1 MSIISRLLPLV
12 FSANF
17 LNSVVRVSTPLIL
30 CAMAACIGKQANVQ
44 TITYEGM
51 MLLAAFAGNL
61 GTSYTKSLAG
71 GIIVGLL
78 ASLAI
83 ALFYGFFHIYLDTY
97 DTLLGIAVNNF
108 VSFFTIFMLFVLIGR
123 KSDSSTIP
131 SFTYPI
137 VNIPFLNK
145 IPIIGT
151 IFTGQSLVTYI
162 AIISV
167 FVAHFIVYK
176 SRLGLRI
183 RSVGRSPE
191 AAESLGIDVKKTKM
205 IALVLSGL
213 FAGIAGEY
221 MSMANVSFF
230 TKNMVSGRGFIGIAA
245 SNLALGKPLL
255 GLVYALMF
263 AVSQVLANQLQ
274 MLQLQYQ
281 FANMLPYVVTIIGLC
296 ITGSA
301 EMRKE
306 KMGGKAKE
314 DKHKENPKPEVKAEE

>member
-61 GTSYTKSLAG
+61 GTSYAKSLAG
-71 GIIVGLL
+71 GIIIGLL

-83 ALFYGFFHIYLDTY
+83 AVFYGFFNIYLDTY

-137 VNIPFLNK
+137 VNIPLINK

-245 SNLALGKPLL
+245 SNLALGRPLF
-255 GLVYALMF
+255 GLLYALMF

-281 FANMLPYVVTIIGLC
+281 FANMLPYIVTIIGLC

-301 EMRKE
+301 ELRKE
-306 KMGGKAKE
+306 KFGGKAKE
-314 DKHKENPKPEVKAEE
+314 DKKKTDKEVKTEE

>member
-1 MSIISRLLPLV
+1 MSIISRLLPLI

-61 GTSYTKSLAG
+61 GTSYAKSLAG
-71 GIIVGLL
+71 GIIIGLL

-83 ALFYGFFHIYLDTY
+83 ALFYGFFNIYLDTY

-137 VNIPFLNK
+137 VNIPLINK

-191 AAESLGIDVKKTKM
+191 TAESLGIDVKKTKM

-245 SNLALGKPLL
+245 SNLALGRPLF
-255 GLVYALMF
+255 GLLYALMF

-281 FANMLPYVVTIIGLC
+281 FANMLPYIVTIIGLC

-301 EMRKE
+301 ELRKE
-306 KMGGKAKE
+306 KFGGKAKD
-314 DKHKENPKPEVKAEE
+314 DKKKAEKEVKTE

>member
-1 MSIISRLLPLV
+1 
-12 FSANF
+12 
-17 LNSVVRVSTPLIL
+17 
-30 CAMAACIGKQANVQ
+30 MAACIGKQANVQ

-61 GTSYTKSLAG
+61 GTSYAKSLAG
-71 GIIVGLL
+71 GIIIGLL

-83 ALFYGFFHIYLDTY
+83 AVFYGFFNIYLDTY

-137 VNIPFLNK
+137 VNIPLINK

-245 SNLALGKPLL
+245 SNLALGRPLF
-255 GLVYALMF
+255 GLLYALMF

-281 FANMLPYVVTIIGLC
+281 FANMLPYIVTIIGLC

-301 EMRKE
+301 ELRKE
-306 KMGGKAKE
+306 KFGGKAKE
-314 DKHKENPKPEVKAEE
+314 DKKKADKEVKTE

>member
-61 GTSYTKSLAG
+61 GTSYAKSLAG
-71 GIIVGLL
+71 GIIIGLL

-83 ALFYGFFHIYLDTY
+83 AVFYGFFNIYLDTY

-137 VNIPFLNK
+137 VNIPLINK

-245 SNLALGKPLL
+245 SNLALGRPLF
-255 GLVYALMF
+255 GLLYALMF

-281 FANMLPYVVTIIGLC
+281 FANMLPYIVTIIGLC

-301 EMRKE
+301 ELRKE
-306 KMGGKAKE
+306 KFGGKAKE
-314 DKHKENPKPEVKAEE
+314 DKKKADKEVKTEE

>member
-61 GTSYTKSLAG
+61 GTSYAKSLAG
-71 GIIVGLL
+71 GIIIGLL

-83 ALFYGFFHIYLDTY
+83 AVFYGFFNIYLDTY

-145 IPIIGT
+145 IPIIGP

-191 AAESLGIDVKKTKM
+191 AAESLGIDVRKTKM

-281 FANMLPYVVTIIGLC
+281 FANMLPYIVTIIGLC

-301 EMRKE
+301 ELRKE
-306 KMGGKAKE
+306 KFGGKAKE
-314 DKHKENPKPEVKAEE
+314 DKKKADKEVKTE

>member
-61 GTSYTKSLAG
+61 GTSYAKSLAG
-71 GIIVGLL
+71 GIIIGLL

-83 ALFYGFFHIYLDTY
+83 AVFYGFFNIYLDTY

-137 VNIPFLNK
+137 VNIPLINK

-281 FANMLPYVVTIIGLC
+281 FADMLPYIVTIIGLC

-301 EMRKE
+301 ELRKE
-306 KMGGKAKE
+306 KFGGKAKE
-314 DKHKENPKPEVKAEE
+314 DKKKADKEVKTE

>member
-61 GTSYTKSLAG
+61 GTSYAKSLAG
-71 GIIVGLL
+71 GIIIGLL

-83 ALFYGFFHIYLDTY
+83 AVFYGFFNIYLDTY

-137 VNIPFLNK
+137 VNIPLINK

-221 MSMANVSFF
+221 MSMKTSVRSAVCPD
-230 TKNMVSGRGFIGIAA
+230 VCGIAGSGQPAADA
-245 SNLALGKPLL
+245 S
-255 GLVYALMF
+255 V
-263 AVSQVLANQLQ
+263 AVSVRQHAPVYRNHHRSVHYRQ
-274 MLQLQYQ
+274 
-281 FANMLPYVVTIIGLC
+281 C
-296 ITGSA
+296 RA
-301 EMRKE
+301 EKR
-306 KMGGKAKE
+306 
-314 DKHKENPKPEVKAEE
+314 EVRWKGERG

>member
-61 GTSYTKSLAG
+61 GTSYTKSLLG

-137 VNIPFLNK
+137 VNIPFINK

-151 IFTGQSLVTYI
+151 ILSGQSLVTYI

-245 SNLALGKPLL
+245 SNLALGRPLF

-306 KMGGKAKE
+306 KVGGKAKK
-314 DKHKENPKPEVKAEE
+314 DKNKKEETKTEE

>member
-61 GTSYTKSLAG
+61 GTSYAKSLAG
-71 GIIVGLL
+71 GIIIGLL

-83 ALFYGFFHIYLDTY
+83 AVFYGFFNIYLDTY

-137 VNIPFLNK
+137 VNIPLINK

-162 AIISV
+162 AITSV

-245 SNLALGKPLL
+245 SNLALGRPLF
-255 GLVYALMF
+255 GLLYALMF

-281 FANMLPYVVTIIGLC
+281 FANMLPYIVTIIGLC

-301 EMRKE
+301 ELRKE
-306 KMGGKAKE
+306 KFGGKAKE
-314 DKHKENPKPEVKAEE
+314 DKKKADKEVKTE

>member
-61 GTSYTKSLAG
+61 GTSYAKSLTG
-71 GIIVGLL
+71 GIIIGLL
-78 ASLAI
+78 ASVAI

-108 VSFFTIFMLFVLIGR
+108 VSYFTIFMLFVLIGR

-137 VNIPFLNK
+137 VNIPLINK

-151 IFTGQSLVTYI
+151 IFSGQSLVTYI

-191 AAESLGIDVKKTKM
+191 AASSLGIDVKKTKM
-205 IALVLSGL
+205 IALK
-213 FAGIAGEY
+213 I
-221 MSMANVSFF
+221 
-230 TKNMVSGRGFIGIAA
+230 
-245 SNLALGKPLL
+245 
-255 GLVYALMF
+255 
-263 AVSQVLANQLQ
+263 
-274 MLQLQYQ
+274 
-281 FANMLPYVVTIIGLC
+281 
-296 ITGSA
+296 
-301 EMRKE
+301 
-306 KMGGKAKE
+306 
-314 DKHKENPKPEVKAEE
+314 

>member
-1 MSIISRLLPLV
+1 
-12 FSANF
+12 
-17 LNSVVRVSTPLIL
+17 
-30 CAMAACIGKQANVQ
+30 
-44 TITYEGM
+44 M

-61 GTSYTKSLAG
+61 GTSYAKSLAG
-71 GIIVGLL
+71 GIIIGLL

-83 ALFYGFFHIYLDTY
+83 AVFYGFFNIYLDTY

-137 VNIPFLNK
+137 VNIPLINK

-245 SNLALGKPLL
+245 SNLALGRPLF
-255 GLVYALMF
+255 GLLYALMF

-281 FANMLPYVVTIIGLC
+281 FANMLPYIVTIIGLC

-301 EMRKE
+301 ELRKE
-306 KMGGKAKE
+306 KFGGKAKE
-314 DKHKENPKPEVKAEE
+314 DKKKADKEVKTE